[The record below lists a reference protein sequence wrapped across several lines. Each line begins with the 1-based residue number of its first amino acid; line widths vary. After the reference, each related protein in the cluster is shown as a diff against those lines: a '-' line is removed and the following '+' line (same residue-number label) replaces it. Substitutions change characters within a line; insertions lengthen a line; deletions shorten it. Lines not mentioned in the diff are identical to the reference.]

1 VASGDATKQ
10 DVRAAIR
17 LQRSARPES
26 ARISGAAA
34 LAERAM
40 ALLPDGAVTVTAYQ
54 SMAQEPGTGP
64 LINAILARG
73 LHVLLPRID
82 GRELRWV
89 EVRSTTQFTRGPL
102 GIMEPEGPALG
113 HEPSPLLGADVLFLP
128 GLAVDHTGRRLGQG
142 GGYYDKALAAIP
154 AHADG
159 GPLRVA
165 VLFDDEYV
173 ERVPSEDHDCSVDA
187 VITERRMVRVER

>member
-17 LQRSARPES
+17 LQRSVRPDS

-40 ALLPDGAVTVTAYQ
+40 ALLPDGADTVTAYQ

-64 LINAILARG
+64 LIDAVLARG
-73 LHVLLPRID
+73 LRVLLPRID

-89 EVRSTTQFTRGPL
+89 EVRSTTRFTRGPL

-113 HEPSPLLGADVLFLP
+113 YEPSPLLAADVLFLP

-173 ERVPSEDHDCSVDA
+173 EQVPSEDHDCSVDA
-187 VITERRMVRVER
+187 VITERRMVRVEQ